1 MAAGGPDDHPLTDLL
16 LWGRHPFPKEIE
28 ELVLAIAA
36 ITPEA
41 LHDTKLRGA
50 AWFDWASGQDLEN
63 GVRIL
68 RAKLHQL
75 KVERGEA

>member
-16 LWGRHPFPKEIE
+16 HWGKHPFPKEIE
-28 ELVLAIAA
+28 DLVLAIAA

-50 AWFDWASGQDLEN
+50 NWWDWAEGKDLEN
-63 GVRIL
+63 GVRL
-68 RAKLHQL
+68 LQAKLKEL
-75 KVERGEA
+75 RS

>member
-1 MAAGGPDDHPLTDLL
+1 MAAGGPDDHSLTDLL
-16 LWGRHPFPKEIE
+16 CWGKHPFPKELE

-50 AWFDWASGQDLEN
+50 KYWDWQMATAWRMAF
-63 GVRIL
+63 VFC
-68 RAKLHQL
+68 KLN
-75 KVERGEA
+75 

>member
-1 MAAGGPDDHPLTDLL
+1 MAAGGPGDHPLTDLL
-16 LWGRHPFPKEIE
+16 YWGKHPFPEEIE

-50 AWFDWASGQDLEN
+50 TWWAWEKGEDIEE
-63 GVRIL
+63 GVRLL
-68 RAKLHQL
+68 RAKLKEL
-75 KVERGEA
+75 NDA